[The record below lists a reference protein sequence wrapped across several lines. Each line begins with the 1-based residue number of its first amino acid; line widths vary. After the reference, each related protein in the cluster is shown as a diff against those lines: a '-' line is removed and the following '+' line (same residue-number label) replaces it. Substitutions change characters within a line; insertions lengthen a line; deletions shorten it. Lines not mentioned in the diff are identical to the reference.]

1 MPISFSQIPAG
12 WKQPLYWVEID
23 GSMAGFPV
31 THLRSL
37 LVGTMIT
44 STKKVGTAVVAAA
57 GTGYAVG
64 NTITLTNGVVLTVA
78 TLSVTAVATVT
89 ITNAGSVPTGAIP
102 TNPVAQVSTNGTGT
116 GASFT
121 LTWVDNVVAPQAGVG
136 VPDIPVI
143 VGRQMDAD
151 NLFGRG
157 SELSAMFRSYFAN
170 NWANEVWALPVV
182 ASSGSVAATGTI
194 TVATPP
200 TDAGTISLYIAG
212 YALKINVAATDTVAT
227 IATAIHDAI
236 NNDEIFFPG
245 FLGTES
251 PSLPVTADPP
261 STGVVTLHAKWGG
274 VGGNDIL
281 IGDSYWGR
289 VGGEVLPP
297 GVSITYSNPIAGYAT
312 FGQLGGGVGQPNF
325 SNAISN
331 LGETDFE
338 YIGIPYTDSTTL
350 LAFETEWGFTD
361 DGRWGWRR
369 QLYGTLYSAKR
380 GTYSSLVTFGN
391 TRNGKMLSI
400 LALEPSMPSPGYEV
414 TAAYVSKA
422 ARALTNDP
430 ARPLQTLHLE
440 TMLPP
445 PFHQRWNLLELQT
458 FSLSGLATQRTLSD
472 NVPMLARETTT
483 YQLNLY
489 GYPDDAFEL
498 ITTLATLS
506 KLIRDQRYWI
516 TTKFP
521 RHKLA
526 DDGTRFGAG
535 QAIVTP
541 SIIKAEL
548 VNQYSIEEF
557 NGLVENAAAFK
568 DHLIVERDTA
578 DPNRVNVLWP
588 PDLIN
593 QLRIFAVLAQFRL
606 QFNRGLDTGIIEGTI
621 GAGGGAGFGAGPGG
635 PPTLGFGG

>member
-1 MPISFSQIPAG
+1 MQLPDGGDGLASRCEG
-12 WKQPLYWVEID
+12 KDWVEID

-37 LVGTMIT
+37 LVGTMT
-44 STKKVGTAVVAAA
+44 SKNTNTA
-57 GTGYAVG
+57 
-64 NTITLTNGVVLTVA
+64 LNGKGIA
-78 TLSVTAVATVT
+78 D
-89 ITNAGSVPTGAIP
+89 VPI
-102 TNPVAQVSTNGTGT
+102 
-116 GASFT
+116 
-121 LTWVDNVVAPQAGVG
+121 
-136 VPDIPVI
+136 II
-143 VGRQMDAD
+143 GRQMDAD
-151 NLFGRG
+151 LLFGRG
-157 SELSAMFRSYFAN
+157 SELASMFRAYFAN

-182 ASSGSVAATGTI
+182 ESAASTPATGTI

-200 TDAGTISLYIAG
+200 TEAGTISLYIAG
-212 YALKINVAATDTVAT
+212 YVVEVNVAATDTVNA
-227 IATAIHDAI
+227 IATAIADAI

-245 FLGTES
+245 FLGGES
-251 PSLPVTADPP
+251 PSLPVTADTPVAA
-261 STGVVTLHAKWGG
+261 VVTLHAKWGG
-274 VGGNDIL
+274 INGNDIL

-289 VGGEVLPP
+289 VGGEQLPP
-297 GVSITYSNPIAGYAT
+297 GLTLTYTNPVPSAPN
-312 FGQLGGGVGQPNF
+312 FGQLSGGVGTPNF

-338 YIGIPYTDSTTL
+338 YIAVPYTDSTTL

-369 QLYGTLYSAKR
+369 QLYGTLYGAKR
-380 GTYSSLVTFGN
+380 DTYSNLVTWGL
-391 TRNGKMLSI
+391 TRNGKMLSV
-400 LALEPSMPSPGYEV
+400 LALEPSMPSPSYEV
-414 TAAYVSKA
+414 TACYVSKA

-440 TMLPP
+440 TMLPA
-445 PFHQRWNLLELQT
+445 PFHLRWNLLELQT

-483 YQLNLY
+483 YQLNTY

-516 TTKFP
+516 TTKYP

-526 DDGTRFGAG
+526 DDGTRFSAG

-548 VNQYSIEEF
+548 VAEYGIEEF
-557 NGLVENAAAFK
+557 NGLVENTAAFK
-568 DHLIVERDTA
+568 DNLIVERDTS

-606 QFNRGLDTGIIEGTI
+606 QYNRGLDTGIIEGTI
-621 GAGGGAGFGAGPGG
+621 GAGGGAGFGGG
-635 PPTLGFGG
+635 PAGAPAGF